1 MTAYSSLYCLSFYP
15 LGLNPLRMPD
25 FIKKPADSP
34 ASFERSIGDL
44 KTLIKPKERRQK
56 DE

>member
-1 MTAYSSLYCLSFYP
+1 
-15 LGLNPLRMPD
+15 MPD
-25 FIKKPADSP
+25 FIKKPADSQS
-34 ASFERSIGDL
+34 SFERSMGEL